1 MADPRIEF
9 LSRIDLAKTRVRA
22 FDGFILLCGGPREVN
37 PTPIL
42 SVRHMI
48 YNELTSGRHGDLA
61 DRLKL
66 AEDIQDWF
74 RGGVYKDLVTFE
86 EHLAGLSAVI
96 VLVVESAGAIA
107 ELGTFAIGETF
118 AERLLVLIAEIH
130 YEAESFIRLGPIL
143 RLENRSDRSVMVYDW
158 HDRSIAGRSVE
169 NFGKVQPAIGDIV
182 EAIRSFTSPTLSER
196 VFKAEEDSHSM
207 LLICELCDL
216 FGALQQTELQTY
228 LSNLGISV
236 DAHLVEKYLFLLQ
249 KCGLLKRKKEGHGVY
264 YYAPEWRSRISFGF
278 TAGPPIERD
287 RLRIDVAEFY
297 AKNIKSRFTVVQK
310 ISRA

>member
-22 FDGFILLCGGPREVN
+22 FEGFILLCGGPRELN
-37 PTPIL
+37 PVPIR

-48 YNELTSGRHGDLA
+48 YTELTSGKHGDLVE
-61 DRLKL
+61 RLKL

-107 ELGTFAIGETF
+107 ELGAFAVSEAF
-118 AERLLVLIAEIH
+118 VERLLVLIAEVH

-143 RLENRSDRSVMVYDW
+143 RLENRSNSAVMVYDW
-158 HDRSIAGRSVE
+158 HDRTIAGRTTE
-169 NFGKVQPAIGDIV
+169 NFGKLETALADIV
-182 EAIRSFTSPTLSER
+182 DAIRSFTSPTLSER
-196 VFKAEEDSHSM
+196 VFKSGEVSHSM
-207 LLICELCDL
+207 LLMCELCDL

-228 LSNLGISV
+228 LSTLNIPV
-236 DAHLVEKYLFLLQ
+236 DGQRIEQYLFLLE

-264 YYAPEWRSRISFGF
+264 YYPPQWRSRISFGF
-278 TAGPPIERD
+278 NPGPPIERD
-287 RLRIDVAEFY
+287 RLRIDVADFY
-297 AKNIKSRFTVVQK
+297 AKNIKSRFAVVQK